1 MRIGIVNTH
10 AGDVEVLVQ
19 AISHSP
25 EHQVIWIAHSG
36 AHALE
41 LCPAATPDL
50 ILLDIAAGTGGV
62 ELTRR
67 IMTST
72 PCAILLVTGSVND
85 DAARVFEA
93 LGHGAVDAVDRPA
106 SGSAAHAA
114 RFLTRIGT
122 ISRLVGETSLSKT
135 AKSSDRAIPAL
146 DPHPLIA
153 IGASTGGPAAVA
165 EVLRGLP
172 EGFPAAIVVVQHLD
186 RKFACGMAEWLSQQS
201 ALSVMVADEGARPTC
216 GAVLLA
222 GTSDHLILKS
232 AHSLGYTS
240 EPRHYA
246 YRPSVDVFLHS
257 VSRLWQGAAVGVL
270 LTGMGTDGALG
281 LKALRERGHH
291 TIAQDQKSCVV
302 YGMPKAAAGL
312 NAAVDILPVSRIAS
326 RLVEVVSRPS
336 ERGRALCATGRTPVD

>member
-67 IMTST
+67 IMTSR
-72 PCAILLVTGSVND
+72 PCAILLVTGSVHD

-106 SGSAAHAA
+106 SGSAEHAA
-114 RFLTRIGT
+114 RFLARIAT
-122 ISRLVGETSLSKT
+122 ISRLVGEAPLSKT
-135 AKSSDRAIPAL
+135 ATAMSSDRVVPAL
-146 DPHPLIA
+146 DRPALIA

-172 EGFPAAIVVVQHLD
+172 TGFPAAIVVVQHLD
-186 RKFACGMAEWLSQQS
+186 RKFACGMAEWLSLQS
-201 ALSVMVADEGARPTC
+201 ALPVQVADEGARPTC
-216 GAVLLA
+216 G
-222 GTSDHLILKS
+222 TIL
-232 AHSLGYTS
+232 
-240 EPRHYA
+240 
-246 YRPSVDVFLHS
+246 
-257 VSRLWQGAAVGVL
+257 
-270 LTGMGTDGALG
+270 
-281 LKALRERGHH
+281 
-291 TIAQDQKSCVV
+291 
-302 YGMPKAAAGL
+302 
-312 NAAVDILPVSRIAS
+312 
-326 RLVEVVSRPS
+326 
-336 ERGRALCATGRTPVD
+336 